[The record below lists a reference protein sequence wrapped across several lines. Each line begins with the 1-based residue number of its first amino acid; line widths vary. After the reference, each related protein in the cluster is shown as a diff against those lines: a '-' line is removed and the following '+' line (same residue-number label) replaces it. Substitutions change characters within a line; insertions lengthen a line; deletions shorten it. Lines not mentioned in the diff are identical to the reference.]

1 MALGER
7 AATLLGPGQHGSTF
21 GGNPVA
27 AAAAL
32 ATLGVIE
39 RDGVLAHVQDVG
51 ARLAS
56 SLRGPLV
63 RSVRGEGLLV
73 AVELVAPVAALV
85 AERALEAG
93 FIVNAV
99 TPTAL
104 RLAPPLIVTWD
115 QLSTFV
121 DFLAGLP
128 ADLAEEK
135 S

>member
-1 MALGER
+1 
-7 AATLLGPGQHGSTF
+7 
-21 GGNPVA
+21 
-27 AAAAL
+27 
-32 ATLGVIE
+32 
-39 RDGVLAHVQDVG
+39 
-51 ARLAS
+51 
-56 SLRGPLV
+56 V

-135 S
+135 I